1 MILHKIMHKKRFS
14 TMMTYAKDE
23 IMTATD
29 MVRNFS
35 TVLGSITKGKQKR
48 VVIVKNNRF
57 EAVMIPIDAYEKMSE
72 AVEILEKI
80 YASTKKKSDG

>member
-1 MILHKIMHKKRFS
+1 MTFS
-14 TMMTYAKDE
+14 KDE

-35 TVLGSITKGKQKR
+35 TVLSSVSKEKKR
-48 VVIVKNNRF
+48 VVVVKNNRF
-57 EAVMIPIDAYEKMSE
+57 EAVMIPVEAYEKMSE
-72 AVEILEKI
+72 AVTILEKI

>member
-1 MILHKIMHKKRFS
+1 MTFS
-14 TMMTYAKDE
+14 KDE

-35 TVLGSITKGKQKR
+35 TVLSSVSKEKKR
-48 VVIVKNNRF
+48 VVVVKNNRF
-57 EAVMIPIDAYEKMSE
+57 EAVMIPVETYEKMSE
-72 AVEILEKI
+72 AVTILEKI

>member
-1 MILHKIMHKKRFS
+1 
-14 TMMTYAKDE
+14 MTYSKDE
-23 IMTATD
+23 MMTATD

-35 TVLGSITKGKQKR
+35 SVLTSISKGKQKR

-57 EAVMIPIDAYEKMSE
+57 EAVMVPIEEYEKMSE
-72 AVEILEKI
+72 AVGILETI

>member
-1 MILHKIMHKKRFS
+1 MHKGS
-14 TMMTYAKDE
+14 LMTYAKDE

-35 TVLGSITKGKQKR
+35 SVLGSLTKGKSKR
-48 VVIVKNNRF
+48 VVVVKNNRF
-57 EAVMIPIDAYEKMSE
+57 EAVMIPIDEYEKMSE
-72 AVEILEKI
+72 AVTILEKI

>member
-1 MILHKIMHKKRFS
+1 
-14 TMMTYAKDE
+14 MTFEKNE

-35 TVLGSITKGKQKR
+35 SVLSSVSKEKKR
-48 VVIVKNNRF
+48 VVVVKNNRF
-57 EAVMIPIDAYEKMSE
+57 EAVLVSVEAYEKMSE
-72 AVEILEKI
+72 AVTILERI

>member
-1 MILHKIMHKKRFS
+1 MTSFS
-14 TMMTYAKDE
+14 QDE

-35 TVLGSITKGKQKR
+35 SVLQSVSKEKKR

-57 EAVMIPIDAYEKMSE
+57 EAVLLSMEAYEKMSE
-72 AVEILEKI
+72 AVNILEKI
-80 YASTKKKSDG
+80 YASTKKSSNG

>member
-1 MILHKIMHKKRFS
+1 
-14 TMMTYAKDE
+14 MMTYAKYE

-35 TVLGSITKGKQKR
+35 SVLGSITKGQQKR

-72 AVEILEKI
+72 AVMILEKI
-80 YASTKKKSDG
+80 YDSSKKKSDG

>member
-1 MILHKIMHKKRFS
+1 
-14 TMMTYAKDE
+14 MMSYTKDE

-35 TVLGSITKGKQKR
+35 TVLHSVSKQKKR

-57 EAVMIPIDAYEKMSE
+57 EAVLLPIEVYEKMSE
-72 AVEILEKI
+72 AVTILEKI
-80 YASTKKKSDG
+80 YDSSKKKSDG

>member
-1 MILHKIMHKKRFS
+1 MTFS
-14 TMMTYAKDE
+14 NNE

-35 TVLGSITKGKQKR
+35 TVLSSVSKEKKR
-48 VVIVKNNRF
+48 VVVVKNNRF
-57 EAVMIPIDAYEKMSE
+57 EAVMISVESYEKMNE
-72 AVEILEKI
+72 AVMILEKI

>member
-14 TMMTYAKDE
+14 AMMTYAKDE

>member
-1 MILHKIMHKKRFS
+1 
-14 TMMTYAKDE
+14 MMTYAKDE

-35 TVLGSITKGKQKR
+35 SVLGSITKGQQKR

-57 EAVMIPIDAYEKMSE
+57 EAVMIPIDAYEKMRE
-72 AVEILEKI
+72 AVMILEKI
-80 YASTKKKSDG
+80 YDSSKKKRDG

>member
-1 MILHKIMHKKRFS
+1 
-14 TMMTYAKDE
+14 MTYSKDE

-35 TVLGSITKGKQKR
+35 AVLNSVSKEKKR
-48 VVIVKNNRF
+48 VVVVKNNRF
-57 EAVMIPIDAYEKMSE
+57 EAVMIPVETYEKMSE
-72 AVEILEKI
+72 AVTILEKI

>member
-1 MILHKIMHKKRFS
+1 
-14 TMMTYAKDE
+14 MTYAKNE

-35 TVLGSITKGKQKR
+35 SVLGSLTKGENKR

-57 EAVMIPIDAYEKMSE
+57 EAVMITVDEYEKMSE
-72 AVEILEKI
+72 AVSILEKI

>member
-1 MILHKIMHKKRFS
+1 MTFS
-14 TMMTYAKDE
+14 QDE

-35 TVLGSITKGKQKR
+35 AVLSSVSKEKKR
-48 VVIVKNNRF
+48 VVVLKNNRF
-57 EAVMIPIDAYEKMSE
+57 EAVMIPVEMYEKMSE
-72 AVEILEKI
+72 AVTILEKI

>member
-1 MILHKIMHKKRFS
+1 
-14 TMMTYAKDE
+14 MTYAKNE

-35 TVLGSITKGKQKR
+35 SVLGSLSKGENKR

-57 EAVMIPIDAYEKMSE
+57 EAVMITVDEYEKMSE
-72 AVEILEKI
+72 AVQILEHLCQHAKR
-80 YASTKKKSDG
+80 KSDG

>member
-1 MILHKIMHKKRFS
+1 MILHKIMHKKRFG

>member
-1 MILHKIMHKKRFS
+1 
-14 TMMTYAKDE
+14 MTYSKDE

-35 TVLGSITKGKQKR
+35 AVLNSVSKEKKR
-48 VVIVKNNRF
+48 VVVVKNIRF
-57 EAVMIPIDAYEKMSE
+57 EAVMIPVEAYEKMSE
-72 AVEILEKI
+72 AVTILEKI

>member
-1 MILHKIMHKKRFS
+1 
-14 TMMTYAKDE
+14 MTYAKNE

-35 TVLGSITKGKQKR
+35 SVLGSLSKGDNKR

-57 EAVMIPIDAYEKMSE
+57 EAVMITVDEYEKMSE
-72 AVEILEKI
+72 AVQILEKI

>member
-1 MILHKIMHKKRFS
+1 
-14 TMMTYAKDE
+14 MTYAKNE

-35 TVLGSITKGKQKR
+35 SVLGSLSKGKNKR

-57 EAVMIPIDAYEKMSE
+57 EAVMITVDEYEKMSE
-72 AVEILEKI
+72 AVQILEKI

>member
-1 MILHKIMHKKRFS
+1 
-14 TMMTYAKDE
+14 MTYAKNE

-35 TVLGSITKGKQKR
+35 SVLGSLSKGENKR

-57 EAVMIPIDAYEKMSE
+57 EAVMITVDEYEKMSE
-72 AVEILEKI
+72 AVQILEKI

>member
-1 MILHKIMHKKRFS
+1 
-14 TMMTYAKDE
+14 MTYAKNE

-35 TVLGSITKGKQKR
+35 SVLGSLSKGNNKR

-57 EAVMIPIDAYEKMSE
+57 EAVMVTVDEYEKMSE
-72 AVEILEKI
+72 AVQILEKI